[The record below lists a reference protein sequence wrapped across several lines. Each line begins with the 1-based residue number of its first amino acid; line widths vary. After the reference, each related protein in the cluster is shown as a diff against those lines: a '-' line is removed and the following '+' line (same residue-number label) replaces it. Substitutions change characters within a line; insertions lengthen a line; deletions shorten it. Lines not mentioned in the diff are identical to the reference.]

1 MKKFIIFL
9 ASIIIILS
17 FSSCSRYT
25 NVGSGG
31 CGAWAPKKFG
41 NDRAHFKRMNW
52 VNNPRSGRYRSGY

>member
-9 ASIIIILS
+9 TLAIIILS

-31 CGAWAPKKFG
+31 CGAWAPKKFER
-41 NDRAHFKRMNW
+41 DFRHAKRLNW
-52 VNNPRSGRYRSGY
+52 VNNPKSGRYRSGF